1 VSRPGDAVRVATGVA
16 SANTRAGTQWSV
28 FASIPDLLRL
38 VAVPAFAWVAYR
50 DIETRRVP
58 NRTWYP
64 LAALGVL
71 LLVWDATVTFGGA
84 APAWQRQRFLIG
96 VGFSL
101 LVVVPLVYG
110 FWLVGGFGGADA
122 KAFFVVALLLPVY
135 PEYNLWELGV
145 ASVQLP
151 YVRSNLPAFSLTV
164 LSNTVL
170 TGVAYP
176 LVLAARNA
184 AGGYVS
190 PGMFVAKPVSSG
202 DTPRE
207 YGTLLEFPDRPLTAD
222 LSLSGLRAY
231 FSWRGLDLDALR
243 MYLAWR
249 GLSLAEVREAPERY
263 RDPASLPD
271 EPSAPGSGVV
281 TDGGTATASDSDGHE
296 ETSTGTEYDDPWGA
310 EAFLADIEGSAYGT
324 TPADLRGGLETLV
337 SAEVVWISPGIP
349 FLVPLFVGLVVA
361 LTGGDVLFAVLAALG
376 FV

>member
-1 VSRPGDAVRVATGVA
+1 M
-16 SANTRAGTQWSV
+16 

-38 VAVPAFAWVAYR
+38 AAVPAFAWVAYR

-64 LAALGVL
+64 LAALGAVL
-71 LLVWDATVTFGGA
+71 LAWDALVHLGGSVA
-84 APAWQRQRFLIG
+84 LWQRQRFLIG
-96 VGFSL
+96 VAFSL

-122 KAFFVVALLLPVY
+122 KAFFVVAVLFPVY
-135 PEYNLWELGV
+135 PAYNLWEIGL

-170 TGVAYP
+170 AGLAYP
-176 LVLAARNA
+176 LVLAGRNA

-190 PGMFVAKPVSSG
+190 PGMFVAKPVPSER
-202 DTPRE
+202 TPEE

-243 MYLAWR
+243 MYLQYR
-249 GLSLAEVREAPERY
+249 GLSLSEVRENPAQY

-271 EPSAPGSGVV
+271 EPNPPGGGVV
-281 TDGGTATASDSDGHE
+281 TDGGTATAGDSDGHE

-310 EAFLADIEGSAYGT
+310 EAFLSDIEGSAYGT
-324 TPADLRGGLETLV
+324 TPEDLRAGLETLV
-337 SAEVVWISPGIP
+337 SEDVVWISPGIP

-361 LTGGDVLFAVLAALG
+361 LTAGDVLFAVLGFLG

>member
-1 VSRPGDAVRVATGVA
+1 
-16 SANTRAGTQWSV
+16 V

-64 LAALGVL
+64 LAALGVVL
-71 LLVWDATVTFGGA
+71 LAWDAIVHLGGTVA
-84 APAWQRQRFLIG
+84 LWQRQRFLIG
-96 VGFSL
+96 VAFSL

-122 KAFFVVALLLPVY
+122 KAFFVIALLFPVY
-135 PEYNLWELGV
+135 PAYNLWELGV
-145 ASVQLP
+145 ATVQLP
-151 YVRSNLPAFSLTV
+151 YVQSTLPAFSLTV

-170 TGVAYP
+170 AGLAYP

-202 DTPRE
+202 RTPEE
-207 YGTLLEFPDRPLTAD
+207 YGTLLEFPDRSLTAD

-243 MYLAWR
+243 MYLQYR
-249 GLSLAEVREAPERY
+249 GLSLAEVREDPERY
-263 RDPASLPD
+263 RDPASLPE
-271 EPSAPGSGVV
+271 EPNPPGGGVV
-281 TDGGTATASDSDGHE
+281 TDGGD
-296 ETSTGTEYDDPWGA
+296 YDDPWGA
-310 EAFLADIEGSAYGT
+310 EAFLSDIEGSAYGT
-324 TPADLRGGLETLV
+324 TPEDVRAGLETLV
-337 SAEVVWISPGIP
+337 SEDVVWISPGIP

-361 LTGGDVLFAVLAALG
+361 LTAGDVLFAFLGVLGL
-376 FV
+376 V